1 MGIKVEFNP
10 DLALRA
16 FNTVGKSAEQCLPIK
31 LEKDKTYP
39 FLKEGLRNYWLD
51 DEIPLLETKGNEIL
65 SRPLASIIISE
76 STHFKK
82 DNKFFTK
89 GFFKVVEVFDPA
101 SNKINFESYRR
112 VK

>member
-16 FNTVGKSAEQCLPIK
+16 FNTDGKLPEQCLPIK
-31 LEKDKTYP
+31 LEKGKVYP

-51 DEIPLLETKGNEIL
+51 DEVPLLETKGNEIL
-65 SRPLASIIISE
+65 SRPIASIIILE

-89 GFFKVVEVFDPA
+89 GFFEVIEVFDPN
-101 SNKINFESYRR
+101 SNKINFESYKR